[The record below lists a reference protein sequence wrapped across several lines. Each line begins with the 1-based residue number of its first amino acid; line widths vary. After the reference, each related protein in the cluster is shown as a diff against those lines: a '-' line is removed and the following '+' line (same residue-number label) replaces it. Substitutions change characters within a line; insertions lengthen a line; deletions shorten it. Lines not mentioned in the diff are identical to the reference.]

1 MNTHAKQTVARLAT
15 ASQKAHSNWQSV
27 YRSYQ
32 LGHASKQELIVA
44 ETTYK
49 ILAKQYQQARKWAG
63 LVYVEPK

>member
-15 ASQKAHSNWQSV
+15 ASQKAHSAWRST
-27 YRSYQ
+27 YRSFQ
-32 LGHASKQELIVA
+32 LGHASKEELIVA

-49 ILAKQYQQARKWAG
+49 ILARQYQQARKWAG